1 MKVPM
6 TEYLE
11 IDLDSEQWHCRVCSH
26 KLGSARN
33 SYKEG
38 LLVHA
43 RDPREIHK
51 PILDTAYEF
60 TFAPDP
66 KWMQIVEY
74 YCPEC
79 GTMMEVEYLPP
90 GHPPLHDLEFDIDAL
105 KKQWANRPPIDLT
118 KIAGPEPAGVDYHAH
133 SHGGRAHT
141 HAHTKSGD
149 R

>member
-6 TEYLE
+6 TEYLA
-11 IDLDSEQWHCRVCSH
+11 IDLDRVLWECRVCNH
-26 KLGSARN
+26 GGGSARAP
-33 SYKEG
+33 YKEG

-51 PILDTAYEF
+51 PILDPSYEF

-66 KWMQIVEY
+66 NWVQIVEY

-90 GHPPLHDLEFDIDAL
+90 GHPPLNDLEFDLDAL
-105 KKQWANRPPIDLT
+105 KAQWAKRAPMDLST
-118 KIAGPEPAGVDYHAH
+118 IAGPAPAGVDYRSHMH
-133 SHGGRAHT
+133 SRAG
-141 HAHTKSGD
+141 A